1 MQYRNR
7 NTGVLIDKET
17 IMEKQEWWDYR
28 SKVRNAWRDYRQHQ
42 REINRMMGFEN
53 PEHPVGSRMYSDIG
67 GYVDPTE
74 SHIDHTIYDLSG
86 LGIFEWL
93 KKLPKPW
100 YALKTPAEI
109 KREKEIIEKAKE
121 KAKVT
126 VPIYAPTPTPAPA
139 PVFIPAPIEPQ
150 YAVTPT
156 PPIKQALI
164 STFTGTTGKIIGLSF
179 LGLAGLIVLAKVVGG
194 RRKAQ

>member
-17 IMEKQEWWDYR
+17 IMERQEWWDYR

-42 REINRMMGFEN
+42 REINRMMGFED

-74 SHIDHTIYDLSG
+74 SHIDHTVYDLSG

-93 KKLPKPW
+93 KKAPQPW

-109 KREKEIIEKAKE
+109 KREKEIVEKQKQIAKE
-121 KAKVT
+121 KVT
-126 VPIYAPTPTPAPA
+126 VPVYTPTYTPTPTPTP
-139 PVFIPAPIEPQ
+139 EPELQ
-150 YAVTPT
+150 YALTPMESA
-156 PPIKQALI
+156 KQ
-164 STFTGTTGKIIGLSF
+164 FMTGTTGKIIGLSF
-179 LGLAGLIVLAKVVGG
+179 LGIAGLIVLVRVVGG